1 MIYLVGGGMVAN
13 NEVHRPRSFWVVQP
27 DRSGL
32 DVSSTR
38 RRSCVMR
45 VRRVLGALA
54 ACLDEDANGRGRKI
68 KVAKSNRISNLKNS
82 NFNDIAS
89 SGYFQSYMPSC

>member
-1 MIYLVGGGMVAN
+1 
-13 NEVHRPRSFWVVQP
+13 
-27 DRSGL
+27 
-32 DVSSTR
+32 
-38 RRSCVMR
+38 MR